1 MATYCALTVRKL
13 KPGSYE
19 DWRKAWW
26 PESASDDMPEDSEVY
41 IVRNT
46 KDPDEII
53 AFGIFEGDLEELKAS
68 FDTDEEKKRQET
80 MAPYVESVGA
90 DGTYE
95 VIEHISTKAGAR
107 A

>member
-1 MATYCALTVRKL
+1 MTMYAPLTVRKL

-26 PESASDDMPEDSEVY
+26 PESEEMPEGAEVY
-41 IVRNT
+41 ILRNV
-46 KDPDEII
+46 KDPDEIV
-53 AFGIFEGDLEELKAS
+53 AFGFFEGDLDELRAS
-68 FDTDEEKKRQET
+68 MDPDEEQKRQEG

-95 VIEHISTKAGAR
+95 VIEVIGAKAGAR
-107 A
+107 D